1 MTPHIAVVGA
11 SLGGSRTVR
20 MLRQRGYV
28 GRITLIGAEPHRPYD
43 RPPLSKG
50 FLTADEA
57 TPKYLEA
64 GDLLDS
70 VEMRLNVRAVAL
82 RLGDRE
88 IETDDGHRIR
98 VDHVVVATGAAAR
111 RLPGDS
117 PRTGVHTLRTLDDA
131 EAIRRGLMNTERV
144 VIVGAGFIG
153 CEVAAAARDLGVD
166 VVMVDPGAAP
176 VVRGVGTKI
185 GTAVAD
191 LHRAHG
197 VDLRLRTSV
206 TRVEGVDRVRAV
218 QLSDGSRITTDMLI
232 VGIGA
237 NPQTGWLTGSG
248 VNLNDGVVCD
258 RYCRAVG
265 GGGHVWVVGDVARWH
280 STRYNELLRLEHW
293 TNAAEQGAHVAANI
307 LAGDAVTPY
316 DPLPYVWSDQYGSK
330 FQILG
335 RIQPDYE
342 IEVLSGSLCE
352 NRYLVGFFKSGLLR
366 GVLGRSMPTLVARY
380 RSLLTEPADH
390 ARAREGALMA
400 T

>member
-20 MLRQRGYV
+20 MLRQRGYD
-28 GRITLIGAEPHRPYD
+28 GLITLVGAEPHRPYD

-50 FLTADEA
+50 FLTAADA
-57 TPKYLEA
+57 TPKHLEA

-70 VEMRLNVRAVAL
+70 VELRLNVRAVAL
-82 RLGDRE
+82 RLADRE
-88 IETDDGHRIR
+88 IETDNGHRIR
-98 VDHVVVATGAAAR
+98 VDHVVVATGVAAR
-111 RLPGDS
+111 RLPGDFL
-117 PRTGVHTLRTLDDA
+117 RTGLHTLRTLDDA
-131 EAIRRGLMNTERV
+131 EAIRRGLRNTERV

-153 CEVAAAARDLGVD
+153 CEVAAAARHLGVD

-176 VVRGVGTKI
+176 VARGVGTEI
-185 GTAVAD
+185 GAAVAD

-197 VDLRLRTSV
+197 VDLRLHTSV
-206 TRVEGVDRVRAV
+206 TRVEGFNHVRAV

-237 NPQTGWLTGSG
+237 DPQTGWLAGSG
-248 VNLNDGVVCD
+248 VNLNNGVVCD
-258 RYCRAVG
+258 SHCRAVG
-265 GGGHVWVVGDVARWH
+265 GGGHVWAVGDVARWH

-293 TNAAEQGAHVAANI
+293 TNAAAQGAHVAANI
-307 LAGDAVTPY
+307 LAGDAATPY

-342 IEVLSGSLCE
+342 IEVLSGSFLE
-352 NRYLVGFFKSGLLR
+352 SRYLVGFFKSGLLR

-380 RSLLTEPADH
+380 RSLLAEPADH

>member
-1 MTPHIAVVGA
+1 
-11 SLGGSRTVR
+11 
-20 MLRQRGYV
+20 
-28 GRITLIGAEPHRPYD
+28 
-43 RPPLSKG
+43 
-50 FLTADEA
+50 
-57 TPKYLEA
+57 
-64 GDLLDS
+64 
-70 VEMRLNVRAVAL
+70 
-82 RLGDRE
+82 
-88 IETDDGHRIR
+88 
-98 VDHVVVATGAAAR
+98 
-111 RLPGDS
+111 
-117 PRTGVHTLRTLDDA
+117 
-131 EAIRRGLMNTERV
+131 
-144 VIVGAGFIG
+144 
-153 CEVAAAARDLGVD
+153 
-166 VVMVDPGAAP
+166 
-176 VVRGVGTKI
+176 
-185 GTAVAD
+185 
-191 LHRAHG
+191 
-197 VDLRLRTSV
+197 
-206 TRVEGVDRVRAV
+206 
-218 QLSDGSRITTDMLI
+218 
-232 VGIGA
+232 
-237 NPQTGWLTGSG
+237 
-248 VNLNDGVVCD
+248 VVCD